1 MKKYYRSR
9 EDNVIAGVCGGV
21 AELFSVDPNLVRFG
35 LVFVALLT
43 HIFPA
48 VITYVAAWI
57 ILPEG
62 KPEQPT

>member
-21 AELFSVDPNLVRFG
+21 AELFSVDPNLVRLG